1 MAIKGIAVDFF
12 DVLCMDTQRAWLER
26 EGFTRSGVFAEASD
40 LLDEGK
46 IDYPEYLR
54 RYSGA
59 SGKTPDEI
67 HSFLSQTVIDH
78 DVASVLTDLK
88 PRYAIALASNA
99 PSESVR
105 PRLNA
110 HGLNELLDVVVVSG
124 EVGVRK
130 PTAAFFDLLVEQ
142 MGLHPEEV
150 LFIDDNT
157 MNCVGAQAA
166 GLPSLH
172 FTGHTALRSALD
184 AYDIA
189 V

>member
-26 EGFTRSGVFAEASD
+26 EGYGRSGVFAEASD

-46 IDYPEYLR
+46 IDYAEYLR

-67 HSFLSQTVIDH
+67 HHFLSQTVIDQE
-78 DVASVLTDLK
+78 VAAVLRELR
-88 PRYAIALASNA
+88 PRYAVALASNA

-105 PRLNA
+105 PRLDA

-130 PTAAFFDLLVEQ
+130 PTAAFFGLLVEQ
-142 MGLHPEEV
+142 MALQPEEV
-150 LFIDDNT
+150 LFIDDNM

-166 GLPSLH
+166 GLTSVH
-172 FTGHTALRSALD
+172 FTGHAALRSALD

-189 V
+189 I